1 MKALDKPP
9 LSILIVE
16 DEEVALKLL
25 VAILAKKFPGAA
37 LYPALNGKTGL
48 DLFREHTPDIVITD
62 INMPEM
68 SGVQMAREIRSIKPK
83 TKIIVLS
90 AGAVDA
96 VDVYP
101 EQGAQAGPGIDH
113 YILKPINFAALCAAI
128 DECRAGL

>member
-16 DEEVALKLL
+16 DEEIALKLL
-25 VAILAKKFPGAA
+25 VAILAKKFPEAA

-68 SGVQMAREIRSIKPK
+68 SGVQMAREIRMIKLT

-90 AGAVDA
+90 AGARED
-96 VDVYP
+96 DP
-101 EQGAQAGPGIDH
+101 ERGAEAGPGIDH
-113 YILKPINFAALCAAI
+113 YVFKPINFAALCAAI
-128 DECRAGL
+128 EECRAGL